1 MSNVTL
7 VGTDGVTPV
16 GVAGNAL
23 IAAAASVIPNGAT
36 AVTSSSGNVAAASA
50 VATLP
55 GVAGKTTYIT
65 GFEITGGGATAAS
78 LVVATLAGI
87 ISGTASYVVAVP
99 VGATLGITPLSVQ
112 FSQPIPASA
121 ANTAIVLTLPSL
133 GAGNTNAAV
142 VAHGFQQ

>member
-16 GVAGNAL
+16 GVQANPLPIAGSAL
-23 IAAAASVIPNGAT
+23 PVGAT
-36 AVTSSSGNVAAASA
+36 AVTASSGNVANGAA

-55 GVAGKTTYIT
+55 GVVGQTTYIT
-65 GFEITGGGATAAS
+65 GFEITAGGATAAALVAATLS
-78 LVVATLAGI
+78 GIVGGTATYIFAAPAGVAVGAAPLVV
-87 ISGTASYVVAVP
+87 
-99 VGATLGITPLSVQ
+99 Q
-112 FSQPIPASA
+112 FAQPIPASA
-121 ANTAIVLTLPSL
+121 ANTAIVLTLPAL